1 LTPLWKSHKTIVDTC
16 KHWFN
21 VPLHLKEIRIMPHE
35 PSNAQID
42 ARTAARA
49 RASAAARDVYY
60 AAYAADYAA
69 ALAVSYAAL
78 DAADAEPKT
87 GDT

>member
-1 LTPLWKSHKTIVDTC
+1 MQHWKSHKTIFDTC

-21 VPLHLKEIRIMPHE
+21 VPLHLTELSIMPHE

-49 RASAAARDVYY
+49 RASAAARDVYF

-78 DAADAEPKT
+78 DALEAAAKGAP
-87 GDT
+87 